1 MLNMGAEA
9 DVPSR
14 REPFRGGAAACLA
27 ALAAACAAAPP
38 GPDLPS
44 APALPATIAAP
55 APASPATPPPAGTEG
70 APHASAE
77 ERDRLREDARAV
89 LLALRCA
96 RCHDSRRDTAL
107 PGALR
112 VYDLAEPDW
121 AARMTGERFQGM
133 LRRLEG
139 PERERVAAYARVE
152 TGRKADR

>member
-1 MLNMGAEA
+1 MGAKA
-9 DVPSR
+9 DLPSR
-14 REPFRGGAAACLA
+14 REPFRGGAAASLA

-38 GPDLPS
+38 GPDLLP
-44 APALPATIAAP
+44 APALPATSMAAP
-55 APASPATPPPAGTEG
+55 APASPASPPPAGAEG
-70 APHASAE
+70 APHATRE

-112 VYDLAEPDW
+112 VYDLHEPDW

-139 PERERVAAYARVE
+139 SDRQRVAAYAAA
-152 TGRKADR
+152 GPAPAAADR

>member
-1 MLNMGAEA
+1 MLNMGAKA

-14 REPFRGGAAACLA
+14 HEPFRGGAAACLA

-38 GPDLPS
+38 GPDPPS
-44 APALPATIAAP
+44 APAMPATSIA
-55 APASPATPPPAGTEG
+55 APASPAAPPPAGTEG
-70 APHASAE
+70 ASHASAE

-152 TGRKADR
+152 TGRNADR

>member
-1 MLNMGAEA
+1 MGAEA

-14 REPFRGGAAACLA
+14 REPFRGGAAAWLA

-38 GPDLPS
+38 GPALPS
-44 APALPATIAAP
+44 APALPATSIAAP
-55 APASPATPPPAGTEG
+55 ASPPAPPPAVTEG
-70 APHASAE
+70 ASHASTE

-112 VYDLAEPDW
+112 VYDLAEADW

-139 PERERVAAYARVE
+139 SDRQRVAAYVAAGPAPAAA
-152 TGRKADR
+152 GR

>member
-1 MLNMGAEA
+1 MGAEA
-9 DVPSR
+9 DVSSR

-27 ALAAACAAAPP
+27 ALAAACALSPP

-44 APALPATIAAP
+44 APALPATSMAAP
-55 APASPATPPPAGTEG
+55 APASPPAAPPAGPEG
-70 APHASAE
+70 ASRASTE
-77 ERDRLREDARAV
+77 EPDRLREDARAV

-133 LRRLEG
+133 LRRLDG

-152 TGRKADR
+152 TGRKDDR